1 MHTVVCVF
9 YIVFWLTNIRF
20 IVAQI
25 EFNNIADL
33 RHFLVH
39 NKTLQEGEFYANYV
53 CIIGVC
59 LEHFSTTCF
68 FFIQLLCQTILNLG
82 KNIALTIHSDCDSKS
97 TIAT

>member
-59 LEHFSTTCF
+59 FEHFSTTCF
-68 FFIQLLCQTILNLG
+68 FVSFNFYV
-82 KNIALTIHSDCDSKS
+82 KRF
-97 TIAT
+97 